1 MADGPRLTISR
12 SAALM
17 LLFAL
22 SLTVKLA
29 GVAYMNRNLGWNL
42 VAPDARDSYVPL
54 AKDLAQGKGY
64 QLEGNHLA
72 ATKLAPAYPLFLA
85 AVYRIAGFDV
95 PTWVFGVLN
104 ALMRAATTLLVFA
117 LAARAFGERAGSV
130 AAVIHAVDPW
140 EAFWTAFV
148 LKESLAV
155 LLSIAGIY
163 LAVRAL
169 ERPTW
174 LRGGLAGAV
183 IGLASLTRFAT
194 LGFFFV
200 LLALFAVAATR
211 GRIATHTALRLAA
224 AATFGVVLALSP
236 WLARNMSLLG
246 GPFVYTQAGL
256 YLFVSNGPG
265 AERAPDTKGYSG
277 LSTGDLTNVPAVYRR
292 KRPYA
297 RREAEL
303 VSTTVTH
310 VATHPFVFARLV
322 AARVVNMWR
331 PTFAGSS
338 WSNLIVLG
346 LPYCVM
352 LAAAIAGVA
361 IGVRH
366 PPSPAQQVLY
376 WTVGFYVL
384 LHAVFWSEIR
394 YRQYVTPL
402 LSAFAGYAAVA
413 LYDRFHPVRE
423 TVSAGHAAIPSA
435 SRRGC

>member
-1 MADGPRLTISR
+1 MADRPGLTISR
-12 SAALM
+12 SAALT

-64 QLEGNHLA
+64 QLEGNHPA
-72 ATKLAPAYPLFLA
+72 ATKLAPGYPVFLA
-85 AVYRIAGFDV
+85 AVYRIGGFDV

-104 ALMRAATTLLVFA
+104 AVMRAATTLLVFA
-117 LAARAFGERAGSV
+117 LAARAFGERAGAV
-130 AAVIHAVDPW
+130 AALIHAVDPW

-155 LLSIAGIY
+155 LLAIAAIY
-163 LAVRAL
+163 LSVRSL
-169 ERPTW
+169 EQPTW
-174 LRGGLAGAV
+174 VRGTFAGAA

-194 LGFFFV
+194 LGLFFM
-200 LLALFAVAATR
+200 LLALLAVGATR
-211 GRIATHTALRLAA
+211 GSIPGRSALRLAA
-224 AATFGVVLALSP
+224 AATVGVVLALSP
-236 WLARNMSLLG
+236 WLARSMSLFG
-246 GPFVYTQAGL
+246 GPFLYTQAGS
-256 YLFVSNGPG
+256 YFFVSNGPG
-265 AERAPDTKGYSG
+265 AERAPDTQGYSG
-277 LSTGDLTNVPAVYRR
+277 LSTGDLKNAPAVHRR

-297 RREAEL
+297 AREAEL
-303 VSTTVTH
+303 ARLTFTH
-310 VATHPFVFARLV
+310 VATHPLVFARLV
-322 AARVVNMWR
+322 AARVVKLWR

-352 LAAAIAGVA
+352 LAAAIAGLA
-361 IGVRH
+361 MGIRH
-366 PPSPAQQVLY
+366 PPSPAQEVLY

-384 LHAVFWSEIR
+384 LHAMFWSEIR

-423 TVSAGHAAIPSA
+423 TVSAGHAALASA
-435 SRRGC
+435 SRRVC